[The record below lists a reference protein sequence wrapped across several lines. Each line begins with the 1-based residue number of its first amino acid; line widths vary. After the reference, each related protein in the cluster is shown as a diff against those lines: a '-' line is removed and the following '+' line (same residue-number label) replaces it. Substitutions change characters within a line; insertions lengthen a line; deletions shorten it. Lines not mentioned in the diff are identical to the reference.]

1 MSELFDPVL
10 AAGAV
15 RAEVGDAAW
24 LRALLDVEAA
34 LAGAEA
40 DAGLIPR
47 EHADRIAEVCRE
59 GYFDVAEIGAK
70 AVGVGNPAAPLVREI
85 TAKVGGEAARY
96 VHFGA
101 TSQDVMDSA
110 AMLLAKRAL
119 EPLLEDLE
127 AAAEHAA
134 ALAREHATTVQA
146 GRTLLQQA
154 IPVTFG
160 FTVAGWLSGLD
171 AAALSLRGVRLA
183 AQLGGA
189 TGTLASLGEQGPAVL
204 AAFSRRL
211 GLAEPAL
218 PWHTER
224 SRIAGLAGSL
234 GQLSGVV
241 GGASRTIT
249 LLAQTEVAEVA
260 EIPAEGSDVN
270 TGGSSTMP
278 HKRNPVAAVAAQAAA
293 QQAPGLVS
301 TLLGAMT
308 QEHQRAAGSWHAEW
322 RPITELFRTTG
333 SAIYWLRTSFERL
346 RVDADRMRK
355 NLDTTGG
362 AILSERVTT
371 ELAKDTGRLAAHD
384 VVTECTK
391 RALAGDG
398 ELADLLAEDPLVG
411 KHLSRE
417 KIGQLL
423 DPADYLG
430 SARLFVERA
439 LAAHAERKEHP

>member
-15 RAEVGDAAW
+15 RDEVSDAAW

-34 LAGAEA
+34 LAQAEA
-40 DAGLIPR
+40 DAGLFPR
-47 EHADRIAEVCRE
+47 EHADRITEVCRE

-70 AVGVGNPAAPLVREI
+70 AVGIGNPAAPLVREI
-85 TAKVGGEAARY
+85 TTKVGGDAARY

-110 AMLLAKRAL
+110 AMLVAKRAL
-119 EPLLEDLE
+119 PALLEDVE

-134 ALAREHATTVQA
+134 RLAREHAGTVQA

-160 FTVAGWLSGLD
+160 LTAAGWLSGLD
-171 AAALSLRGVRLA
+171 AAARRLRGVRLA

-189 TGTLASLGEQGPAVL
+189 TGTLASLGERGPQVL

-211 GLAEPAL
+211 ELDEPAL

-224 SRIAGLAGSL
+224 SRIAELAGAL
-234 GQLSGVV
+234 GELSGIV

-260 EIPAEGSDVN
+260 EVAEGS
-270 TGGSSTMP
+270 GGSSTMP
-278 HKRNPVAAVAAQAAA
+278 HKRNPVAAIAAQAAA

-301 TLLGAMT
+301 TLLAAMT

-322 RPITELFRTTG
+322 RPITELFRSTG
-333 SAIYWLRTSFERL
+333 SAISWLCTSFERL
-346 RVDADRMRK
+346 CVDAARMRK
-355 NLDTTGG
+355 NLDATGG

-384 VVTECTK
+384 AVTECTK

-430 SARLFVERA
+430 SARPFVERA
-439 LAAHAERKEHP
+439 LAAHAQRKEAS